1 MLYIEYLSLKG
12 DLVTMKRKILIVDD
26 EIGIRL
32 LLEDLLASEQYEVR
46 TAENGK
52 EALELVKIHNFDL
65 LLIDYKLPIM
75 DGIEVMK
82 QIEKENIVLD
92 TIVMSGLVENI
103 QEDTYA
109 LKNVKKVLSK
119 PFDVL
124 EVRNFVNQLL
134 AD

>member
-1 MLYIEYLSLKG
+1 MKG
-12 DLVTMKRKILIVDD
+12 DLVRMKRKILIVDD

-32 LLEDLLASEQYEVR
+32 LLEDLLSSEKHEIK
-46 TAENGK
+46 TAETGK
-52 EALELVKIHNFDL
+52 EALDLVKIHNYDL

-75 DGIEVMK
+75 DGIEVLK
-82 QIEKENIVLD
+82 QIEEENIVLD

-103 QEDTYA
+103 QEDTYS

-124 EVRNFVNQLL
+124 EVRDYVNQLL

>member
-1 MLYIEYLSLKG
+1 
-12 DLVTMKRKILIVDD
+12 MKRKILIVDD

>member
-1 MLYIEYLSLKG
+1 MKG
-12 DLVTMKRKILIVDD
+12 DLVRMKRKILVVDD

-32 LLEDLLASEQYEVR
+32 LLEDLLASEQYEVQ
-46 TAENGK
+46 TAETGK
-52 EALELVKIHNFDL
+52 EALDLVKIHNYDL

-75 DGIEVMK
+75 DGIEVLK
-82 QIEKENIVLD
+82 QIEEENIVLD

-103 QEDTYA
+103 QEDTYS

-124 EVRNFVNQLL
+124 EVRDYVNQLL

>member
-1 MLYIEYLSLKG
+1 MKG
-12 DLVTMKRKILIVDD
+12 DLVRMKRKILIVDD

-32 LLEDLLASEQYEVR
+32 LLEDLLSSEQYEVQ
-46 TAENGK
+46 TAETGK
-52 EALELVKIHNFDL
+52 EALDLVKIHNFDL

-75 DGIEVMK
+75 DGIEVIK

-124 EVRNFVNQLL
+124 EVRDYVNQLL
-134 AD
+134 AN